1 MCLSLNKEEKCYKS
15 ELLGSQETERFLASK
30 VWNWRWR
37 HQELR
42 RNAQCS
48 LVNGRIFWNK
58 LRRMR
63 QFGAECAGWANQGV
77 PRQQM
82 QL

>member
-15 ELLGSQETERFLASK
+15 ELLGSQETEIFSFKSLELALEAPGIA
-30 VWNWRWR
+30 
-37 HQELR
+37 Q
-42 RNAQCS
+42 NAQCS